1 MKKSVNFYEFSSWF
15 EQNRPNNFTRVGLRE
30 LFNYFEGWE
39 EDCGKEIEFDP
50 IAICCE
56 YAEYDNIAE
65 FHLDYDSEDY
75 PDIDS
80 LYDYTQVIPV
90 GLEGFIIQQF

>member
-1 MKKSVNFYEFSSWF
+1 MKKSVNFYEFNEWF
-15 EQNRPNNFTRVGLRE
+15 EKNRPNNFTRVGLSE
-30 LFNYFEGWE
+30 LFNYFEEWE

-65 FHLDYDSEDY
+65 FHLEYDHEDY

-90 GLEGFIIQQF
+90 GLEGFIIQKF

>member
-1 MKKSVNFYEFSSWF
+1 MKTTVDFYEFSRWF

-30 LFNYFEGWE
+30 LFDYLEQLE
-39 EDCGKEIEFDP
+39 EDCGKEINFDP
-50 IAICCE
+50 IALCCE
-56 YAEYDNIAE
+56 YTEYDNIAE
-65 FHLDYDSEDY
+65 FHLEYDSEDY